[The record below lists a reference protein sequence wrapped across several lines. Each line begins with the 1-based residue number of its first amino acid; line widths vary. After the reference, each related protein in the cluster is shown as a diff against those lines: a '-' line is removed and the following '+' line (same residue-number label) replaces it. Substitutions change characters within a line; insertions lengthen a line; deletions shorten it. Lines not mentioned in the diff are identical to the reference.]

1 MNKINV
7 KCPSCG
13 ELFTTEYF
21 SETTCE
27 KCGVKFSV
35 DKGAKF
41 YNSFIS
47 VERKKAIEAKG
58 EAYLKVDALLDEVNY
73 YLDNEDYKKAELVC
87 NEILTY
93 TEVDFR
99 VYMAM
104 VLSKTENFTKL
115 DDTSHIPY
123 LKKAIKFASEDEKK
137 DLRARYKTFYEKQNM
152 TEEELEEYNK
162 QHLDYSYS
170 SLEKVLK
177 DGIPYHYQ
185 REKSVKICGISSI
198 ISLVLTLV
206 STILSINFENFILYT
221 VTGILSISLLAL
233 ILSFISNREKVKIF
247 NLALDIFDN
256 FNSFNLS
263 SELNLTVLKEFTEFG
278 VSYLNNSSDLYLS
291 EKLREIITLIKKEEN
306 DNITKFLSENKY
318 ASKFKI

>member
-1 MNKINV
+1 MSRINV

-13 ELFTTEYF
+13 ELFTTEYS
-21 SETTCE
+21 SETTCK
-27 KCGVKFSV
+27 KCGEKFSV

-47 VERKKAIEAKG
+47 VERKKASEAKG
-58 EAYLKVDALLDEVNY
+58 EAYLKVDALLDEVDY
-73 YLDNEDYKKAELVC
+73 YLDNKDYKKAELVC

-99 VYMAM
+99 VYFSM

-123 LKKAIKFASEDEKK
+123 LKKAIKFASEEEKN
-137 DLRARYKTFYEKQNM
+137 DLRAKYKAFYEKQQM
-152 TEEELEEYNK
+152 SEEELEEYNK
-162 QHLDYSYS
+162 QHLEYSIT

-185 REKSVKICGISSI
+185 REKSVKVFGILSI
-198 ISLVLTLV
+198 ISLILTVV
-206 STILSINFENFILYT
+206 STIISIIFDNVIIYAVTGTLSILF
-221 VTGILSISLLAL
+221 LAL
-233 ILSFISNREKVKIF
+233 FLSFISNKEKIKIY

-263 SELNLTVLKEFTEFG
+263 NELNLTVLKELTEFG

-306 DNITKFLSENKY
+306 ECITKFFSENKY
-318 ASKFKI
+318 AKKFKI